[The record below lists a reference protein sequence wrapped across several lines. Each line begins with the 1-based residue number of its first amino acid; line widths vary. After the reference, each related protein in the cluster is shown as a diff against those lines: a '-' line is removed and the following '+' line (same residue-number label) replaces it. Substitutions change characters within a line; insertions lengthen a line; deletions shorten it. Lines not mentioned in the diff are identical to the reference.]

1 MRFARWIAVVAALVA
16 SPLCNAAGF
25 DCAKASMAV
34 EHQICDSPAL
44 SALDAG
50 LAKAYV
56 AALITA
62 DGASKSDLRQEQR
75 HWITFVRDVCDNERC
90 LADVYQQ
97 RIDLLK
103 KNQRTLINEASCEIP
118 TGKSCRSVVRYRDP
132 SYRIES
138 FNRSMKANDA
148 MGAVIGCDRLIDL
161 PVGYRNANHSFGG
174 YCTIQLSDSRKR
186 VKICNDDM
194 SGRFALEPV
203 ATGSDVELRDFT
215 NERCYGG

>member
-75 HWITFVRDVCDNERC
+75 HWITFVRDVATGRRF
-90 LADVYQQ
+90 V
-97 RIDLLK
+97 R
-103 KNQRTLINEASCEIP
+103 RTIGSP
-118 TGKSCRSVVRYRDP
+118 TGRRAM
-132 SYRIES
+132 RIS
-138 FNRSMKANDA
+138 Q
-148 MGAVIGCDRLIDL
+148 GC
-161 PVGYRNANHSFGG
+161 
-174 YCTIQLSDSRKR
+174 Q
-186 VKICNDDM
+186 
-194 SGRFALEPV
+194 
-203 ATGSDVELRDFT
+203 RDFV
-215 NERCYGG
+215 RG